1 LLEREGDRMN
11 FLKSLETSASGLYA
25 QRKRMDIIAS
35 NLANIETTHTEKGG
49 PYRRKMVVMGTKEID
64 QDFDEMFNSSVKG
77 VQIEDVVEDQTPFK
91 KVYNPSHPDA
101 DSDGY
106 LYKPNVDLI
115 VETTNMLMA
124 RRAFEANIAAIK
136 ATRQMVIKALEIGR

>member
-1 LLEREGDRMN
+1 MN
-11 FLKSLETSASGLYA
+11 FLKTLETSASGLYA

-35 NLANIETTHTEKGG
+35 NLSNIETTRTEKGG
-49 PYRRKMVVMGTKEID
+49 PYRRKMVVMKTKEVD
-64 QDFDEMFNSSVKG
+64 QDFDNMFNSRVKG
-77 VQIEDVVEDQTPFK
+77 VQIEDIVEDQTPFK

-124 RRAFEANIAAIK
+124 KRAFEANIAAIK
-136 ATRQMVIKALEIGR
+136 ATRQMVMKALEIGR

>member
-1 LLEREGDRMN
+1 MN

-35 NLANIETTHTEKGG
+35 NLANIETTRTEKGG
-49 PYRRKMVVMGTKEID
+49 PYRRKMVVMRTKEMD
-64 QDFDEMFNSSVKG
+64 QDFDTIFNSSVKG
-77 VQIEDVVEDQTPFK
+77 VQIDDIVEDQTPFK

-115 VETTNMLMA
+115 VETTNMMMA

>member
-1 LLEREGDRMN
+1 MN

-25 QRKRMDIIAS
+25 QRKRMNIIAS
-35 NLANIETTHTEKGG
+35 NLANIETTRTEKGG
-49 PYRRKMVVMGTKEID
+49 PYRRKMVVMRTKEMD
-64 QDFDEMFNSSVKG
+64 QDFDKMFNSSVKG
-77 VQIEDVVEDQTPFK
+77 VQIEDIVEDQTPFK

-115 VETTNMLMA
+115 VETTNMLMS

-136 ATRQMVIKALEIGR
+136 ATRQMAIKALEIGR

>member
-1 LLEREGDRMN
+1 MN

-35 NLANIETTHTEKGG
+35 NLANIETTRTENGG
-49 PYRRKMVVMGTKEID
+49 PYRRKMVVMGAKEID
-64 QDFDEMFNSSVKG
+64 QDFDTMLDSSVKG
-77 VQIEDVVEDQTPFK
+77 VQVEDIVEDQTPFK

-101 DSDGY
+101 DGDGY

-115 VETTNMLMA
+115 VETTNMLMS

-136 ATRQMVIKALEIGR
+136 ATRQMAIKALEIGR

>member
-1 LLEREGDRMN
+1 MN

-64 QDFDEMFNSSVKG
+64 QDFDKMFNSSVKG

-101 DSDGY
+101 DSNGY

-136 ATRQMVIKALEIGR
+136 ATRQMIIKALEIGR

>member
-1 LLEREGDRMN
+1 MN

-35 NLANIETTHTEKGG
+35 NLANIETTRTEKGG
-49 PYRRKMVVMGTKEID
+49 PYRRKMVVMRTKEID
-64 QDFDEMFNSSVKG
+64 QDFDTMLDSSVKG
-77 VQIEDVVEDQTPFK
+77 VQIEDIVEDQTPFK

-115 VETTNMLMA
+115 VETTNMLMS

-136 ATRQMVIKALEIGR
+136 ATRQMAIKALEIGR

>member
-1 LLEREGDRMN
+1 MN

-35 NLANIETTHTEKGG
+35 NLANIETTRTEKGG

-64 QDFDEMFNSSVKG
+64 QDFDKMFNSSVKG

-115 VETTNMLMA
+115 VETTNMLMS

-136 ATRQMVIKALEIGR
+136 ATRQMAIKALEIGR

>member
-1 LLEREGDRMN
+1 MN

-35 NLANIETTHTEKGG
+35 NLANIETTRTEKGG
-49 PYRRKMVVMGTKEID
+49 PYRRKMVVMRTKEMD
-64 QDFDEMFNSSVKG
+64 QDFDKMFNSSVKG
-77 VQIEDVVEDQTPFK
+77 VQIEDIVEDQTPFK

>member
-1 LLEREGDRMN
+1 MN

-35 NLANIETTHTEKGG
+35 NLANIETTRTEKGG
-49 PYRRKMVVMGTKEID
+49 PYRRKMVVMKTKEMD
-64 QDFDEMFNSSVKG
+64 QDFDKMFNDSVKG
-77 VQIEDVVEDQTPFK
+77 VQIEDIVEDQSPFN

-106 LYKPNVDLI
+106 LYKPNVHLI

-124 RRAFEANIAAIK
+124 KRAFEANIAAIK
-136 ATRQMVIKALEIGR
+136 ATRQMVLKALEIGR